1 MPSKKTKDQAVKE
14 ILVVRIEI
22 ASNVFEMAEAISR
35 KPRSKKSVDLEKHL
49 KKIADFLAWI
59 EREGVA
65 FRITLE

>member
-49 KKIADFLAWI
+49 KKIADFLACI